1 MLLIKLPSLESLF
14 IIATE
19 SITNIVEIVHN
30 LIVFGQAMWIIQGL
44 RVIHY
49 IRRAMELM
57 ERYKLVVERQ
67 LIVEIPNDRL
77 GPLYS

>member
-1 MLLIKLPSLESLF
+1 MLLIKLPSIESLF
-14 IIATE
+14 IIAYE

-30 LIVFGQAMWIIQGL
+30 LIVFGQALWIIQEL

-49 IRRAMELM
+49 IRRAIELM

-67 LIVEIPNDRL
+67 LIVDISNVLL
-77 GPLYS
+77 GPL

>member
-1 MLLIKLPSLESLF
+1 MLLIKLPSLKSLF

-30 LIVFGQAMWIIQGL
+30 LIVAMWIIQGL

-49 IRRAMELM
+49 ICQAMEIM

-77 GPLYS
+77 DPL